1 MEEQQE
7 LNPKTLYNDFKSW
20 LPTQLMYVFS
30 GCIEEKYPGIKR
42 GLQYIGKLLKHQLYA
57 YDEQSCCTG
66 PLTKM
71 GFGDQHTLSD
81 YTKENLSL
89 RKHKESIVI
98 TSCNGCYSYMI
109 KSEQMITDLH
119 SALYPIET
127 ISEIKPLLL
136 HSIEYLTLFFRSLYP
151 LIKYSLEKVKFST
164 QYGCHYLNQYDLS
177 KKLSFRN
184 VYAQYREMKWYYNSV
199 PRYLE
204 GIVKPLRSNIIP
216 YPEYLLCCG
225 GSTPQ
230 RQINEEN
237 AISVATKKFSSLH
250 SLNEKPDAILT
261 ICPLCMYWMEDSQL
275 LPELKKEYPEPI
287 PIIHINELL
296 AIALGDEETLSHVES
311 THKISLKPLL
321 EKIVIK

>member
-1 MEEQQE
+1 MEQQ
-7 LNPKTLYNDFKSW
+7 LNPESIFTKFKDW
-20 LPTQLMYVFS
+20 LPKQQIYVFS

-42 GLQYIGKLLKHQLYA
+42 GLQFIGKLLNHHLHA
-57 YDEQSCCTG
+57 YEQQSCCTG

-71 GFGDQHTLSD
+71 GFGDQKSLSM

-89 RKHKESIVI
+89 REHDESVMV

-109 KSEQMITDLH
+109 KSQQLTTD
-119 SALYPIET
+119 
-127 ISEIKPLLL
+127 ISRVIFPSESESYVPPLLL
-136 HSIEYLTLFFRSLYP
+136 HGIEYITLWFRSLFP

-164 QYGCHYLNQYDLS
+164 QYGCHYLNQYEVS
-177 KKLSFRN
+177 REKSFRN
-184 VYAQYREMKWYYNSV
+184 IYAHYRNMKWYYNSV

-204 GIVKPLRSNIIP
+204 DIVKPLRSEIIP

-230 RQINEEN
+230 RQINADN
-237 AISVATKKFSSLH
+237 ATSIAMTKFTSLH
-250 SLNEKPDAILT
+250 SLKRKPDAILT

-275 LPELKKEYPEPI
+275 LPELRKRFDEPI

-296 AIALGDEETLSHVES
+296 AIALGDEETLNYTQSS
-311 THKISLKPLL
+311 HKISLDSLL